1 MGYTQGT
8 AFVDGELVPISE
20 AKISLRDWN
29 FLHSN
34 ATCEI
39 ATKYQGC
46 WLAPVYMNLD
56 GKRMNIK
63 NLQLLRLLDI
73 LLSVEL
79 NALGGTIL
87 IGIMSLIY
95 TILDILL

>member
-29 FLHSN
+29 FLYSN
-34 ATCEI
+34 ATYEI

-46 WLAPVYMNLD
+46 WLAPLGAVPATNGAFSIMVC
-56 GKRMNIK
+56 GTG
-63 NLQLLRLLDI
+63 RLEHPVRYD
-73 LLSVEL
+73 
-79 NALGGTIL
+79 AL
-87 IGIMSLIY
+87 
-95 TILDILL
+95 